1 MKKSLLA
8 LAIIGAFCGAASAQ
22 SSVTLYGSF
31 DGGVRQ
37 VNNTDINGN
46 SKTSIGSPGTFNS
59 NRWGLKGKEDLGAGM
74 DAHFVLESGFNTG
87 TGALAGDLFGRS
99 SYVGIGGTWGAVD
112 IGRQYT
118 VAFKTIGMYDP
129 FNYKYT
135 GIASAVGATN
145 GVRNNNDI
153 QYTGTF
159 SGLTVRAGHALG
171 EVAGSSSAN
180 SKTALG
186 LGYVNGPISVGGA
199 YGVNNGN
206 PTATAAIAATPGN
219 VGAAAIPAT
228 GDGKHYTLGA
238 AYTFGAARVAV
249 GFAELKTKTTTIDR
263 TQKDAWVGASYNIT
277 PVAALTAAYYDTKFS
292 GPTAAT
298 PTTTGDNGKKQV
310 SMIGATYNL
319 SKRTN
324 FYADI
329 DRTRFGGAKILG
341 KLDSATGVSV
351 GINHLF

>member
-8 LAIIGAFCGAASAQ
+8 LAIIGAFCGVASAQ

-31 DGGVRQ
+31 DGGVRY
-37 VNNTDINGN
+37 TDNDKNGN
-46 SKTSIGSPGTFNS
+46 SKTSISSLGTYNS
-59 NRWGLKGKEDLGAGM
+59 NRWGLRGKEDLGGGM
-74 DAHFVLESGFNTG
+74 DAHFVLESAFNTG
-87 TGALAGDLFGRS
+87 TGAGSGALFGRS
-99 SYVGIGGTWGAVD
+99 SYVGLGGTWGAVD

-135 GIASAVGATN
+135 SIASAVGATN
-145 GVRNNNDI
+145 GVRNDNAI

-159 SGLTVRAGHALG
+159 SGLTVRAEHAFG
-171 EVAGSSSAN
+171 EVAGDSSAS

-199 YGVNNGN
+199 YGVNNGD
-206 PTATAAIAATPGN
+206 PKATIRTY
-219 VGAAAIPAT
+219 
-228 GDGKHYTLGA
+228 DGKHYTLGA
-238 AYTFGAARVAV
+238 AYNFGAARVAI
-249 GFAELKTKTTTIDR
+249 GFAELKTKTSTIDR
-263 TQKDAWVGASYNIT
+263 TQKDAWIGASYNIT
-277 PVAALTAAYYDTKFS
+277 PIAAITAAYYDTKYS
-292 GPTAAT
+292 GPTAYTGAGT
-298 PTTTGDNGKKQV
+298 ADAKVGDNGKKQV
-310 SMIGATYNL
+310 AMIGATYAL

-329 DRTRFGGAKILG
+329 DRTRFGGAKILE
-341 KLDSATGVSV
+341 KLDSSTGVSV